1 MFAVS
6 VPKCNYRESE
16 SWFRCQSAIIGTRN
30 HGFGAKMRLSGIEN
44 TVSVRKCGYGK
55 SKSRSWCQNAV
66 IGNRNHGFGAKMQL
80 SGVEIMAS
88 ASKNNFRIV
97 FAPKCHFREPNVCID
112 GGGTPLWGVP
122 QQLFRLRQE
131 RESMGEVTPQK
142 GGYPPYEAHGTN
154 LTPIMGYPERNSRQT
169 THRQRV
175 GVISYKLVIS

>member
-1 MFAVS
+1 
-6 VPKCNYRESE
+6 
-16 SWFRCQSAIIGTRN
+16 
-30 HGFGAKMRLSGIEN
+30 
-44 TVSVRKCGYGK
+44 
-55 SKSRSWCQNAV
+55 
-66 IGNRNHGFGAKMQL
+66 MQL

-154 LTPIMGYPERNSRQT
+154 LTPIMGYPERKSRGDDLPARPSPRLFSVKRMVGYS
-169 THRQRV
+169 THRSTKILNSVAYRPMPPTKKPYNPWE
-175 GVISYKLVIS
+175 IMRFFKKKR